1 MQTSCVCSYYI
12 LCTACQC
19 FFLQIAGVASAHELN
34 DRKRFS
40 GFFQTDATT
49 EYIGPA
55 LQALAQEFRWNQ
67 VAIITQGGPPFQQ
80 VRKLYLY

>member
-1 MQTSCVCSYYI
+1 MLYTVNV
-12 LCTACQC
+12 
-19 FFLQIAGVASAHELN
+19 FLQIAGVALAHELN

-55 LQALAQEFRWNQ
+55 LQALAQEFNWSQ